1 MHNILHC
8 VCDPYLSPFLPAA
21 QCKKHESSAL
31 YKYKAPRVPPWLSQ
45 CGNTGL
51 ARPLT
56 RSVLRLTD
64 PPSVGRSDGWSVA
77 RGGCVRG
84 RQETI
89 IVFAVFA
96 AAAAGV
102 KVRERRNFA
111 KQTRHSS
118 GKSCGGKDGHGEDL
132 TTHELSAQKLL
143 FHAVLSH

>member
-1 MHNILHC
+1 MILGLHTERYHWFMHNILHC

-96 AAAAGV
+96 ASARSRCES
-102 KVRERRNFA
+102 VRDKPDTVWGRVVVA
-111 KQTRHSS
+111 KMVLRSS
-118 GKSCGGKDGHGEDL
+118 D
-132 TTHELSAQKLL
+132 T
-143 FHAVLSH
+143 